1 MSTKFEE
8 DIEDDRERMI
18 EMIKSTTSSLEEME
32 FPVVMSRFFDI
43 ATGIEDDD
51 SALRIHALGVLLSGN
66 VDKMSKVYP
75 DLMSDVV
82 KKLLKSSKREERALL
97 RLLHAERSD
106 VIPKREA
113 EKLGLV
119 AERKEMSTSCYVFVK
134 TSLVVVLVS
143 VLAALFLDSSENL
156 RGIGACAAA
165 ISCLV
170 GLAVSSTTSSKIS
183 KSRRRE
189 LLESVLNMSL
199 SDVAKSYVPPP
210 KIENKTVRKKRGPV
224 ITFEKKEK
232 KKEEKKEEKEEDIK
246 TKATTTTNS
255 SVEGM
260 YKNQI
265 DLLNTLKET
274 ATNTGVAKVPLSKD
288 IMETASK
295 LEAMLDKVGVSNETT
310 ESFRHAMEFLRKREN
325 NE

>member
-1 MSTKFEE
+1 MSTKFE
-8 DIEDDRERMI
+8 DIKDDREVMI
-18 EMIKSTTSSLEEME
+18 EMIKNTTPALEEME
-32 FPVVMSRFFDI
+32 FPVVMSRFFDMASKI
-43 ATGIEDDD
+43 QEDD

-66 VDKMSKVYP
+66 VDKISRVYP
-75 DLMSDVV
+75 DLMSNVV
-82 KKLLKSSKREERALL
+82 NKLLNSSTREERALL

-106 VIPKREA
+106 VIPKQQA
-113 EKLGLV
+113 DKLGFV

-134 TSLVVVLVS
+134 TSLAVVLVS
-143 VLAALFLDSSENL
+143 VLAALFLDNSENL

-170 GLAVSSTTSSKIS
+170 GLAVSSTASSKIS

-199 SDVAKSYVPPP
+199 NCVAKSYVPPP
-210 KIENKTVRKKRGPV
+210 KIENKVARRKNRRGQL
-224 ITFEKKEK
+224 KKKK
-232 KKEEKKEEKEEDIK
+232 KKEEDTK
-246 TKATTTTNS
+246 TTTTTTTNS

-295 LEAMLDKVGVSNETT
+295 LEIMLDKSGVSNETT
-310 ESFRHAMEFLRKREN
+310 ESFRHAMESLRKREN

>member
-1 MSTKFEE
+1 MSTKFE
-8 DIEDDRERMI
+8 DIKDDREVMI
-18 EMIKSTTSSLEEME
+18 EMIKNTTPALEEME
-32 FPVVMSRFFDI
+32 FPVVMSRFFDMASKI
-43 ATGIEDDD
+43 QEDD

-66 VDKMSKVYP
+66 VDKISRVYP
-75 DLMSDVV
+75 DLMSNVV
-82 KKLLKSSKREERALL
+82 KKLLNSSTREERALL

-106 VIPKREA
+106 VIPKQQA
-113 EKLGLV
+113 DKLGFV

-134 TSLVVVLVS
+134 TSLAVVLVS
-143 VLAALFLDSSENL
+143 VLAALFLDNSENL

-170 GLAVSSTTSSKIS
+170 GLAVSSTASSKIS

-199 SDVAKSYVPPP
+199 NDVAKSYVPPP
-210 KIENKTVRKKRGPV
+210 KIENKVARRKNRRGQL
-224 ITFEKKEK
+224 KKKK
-232 KKEEKKEEKEEDIK
+232 KKEEDTK
-246 TKATTTTNS
+246 TTTTTTTTTNS

-295 LEAMLDKVGVSNETT
+295 LEIMLDKSGVSNETT
-310 ESFRHAMEFLRKREN
+310 ESFRHAMESLRKREN

>member
-1 MSTKFEE
+1 MSTKFE
-8 DIEDDRERMI
+8 DIKDDREVMI
-18 EMIKSTTSSLEEME
+18 EMIKNTTPALEEME
-32 FPVVMSRFFDI
+32 FPVVMSRFFDMASKI
-43 ATGIEDDD
+43 QEDD

-66 VDKMSKVYP
+66 VDKISRVYP
-75 DLMSDVV
+75 DLMSNVV
-82 KKLLKSSKREERALL
+82 NKLLNSSTREERALL

-106 VIPKREA
+106 VIPKQQA
-113 EKLGLV
+113 DKLGFV

-134 TSLVVVLVS
+134 TSLAVVLVS
-143 VLAALFLDSSENL
+143 VLAALFLDNSENL

-170 GLAVSSTTSSKIS
+170 GLAVSSTASSKIS

-199 SDVAKSYVPPP
+199 NDVAKSYVPPP
-210 KIENKTVRKKRGPV
+210 KIENKVARRKNRRGPV
-224 ITFEKKEK
+224 ILFEKKK
-232 KKEEKKEEKEEDIK
+232 KKEEDTK
-246 TKATTTTNS
+246 TTTTTTTTTNS

-295 LEAMLDKVGVSNETT
+295 LEIMLDKSGVSNETT
-310 ESFRHAMEFLRKREN
+310 ESFRHAMESLRKREN